1 MKSIFKCKFTLWL
14 VLFSMPVLAEESA
27 RELLDKARDVAASAP
42 AFRRVDTSE
51 QSAVLLAGGRRMPQ
65 PPQTNVVTIEV
76 DMMNLLARQTASVQG
91 KELVML
97 KQGEKAAMKLG
108 SGQWEAPNG
117 PYEQMAKDM
126 GNLFVC
132 ENETP
137 ETKEN
142 APVWR
147 LVGTESLKGHEA
159 FVIESEGN
167 TAAAIAQ
174 ARMSNGLAKG
184 LPGDL
189 AQRPTAKVLEYSS
202 KHWLEKPNC
211 RRLQA
216 VQVSKVLLT
225 MPLPDGTQ
233 QVIEQSSRSI
243 SRYDYDGVKIQIPEE
258 AQKLLAPGNVSSAK
272 PAVKEGKSEEKA
284 KP

>member
-1 MKSIFKCKFTLWL
+1 MKRIFRSAFTAWL
-14 VLFSMPVLAEESA
+14 VLFSMAVLAEESA
-27 RELLDKARDVAASAP
+27 RKLLDKARDAIASAP
-42 AFRRVDTSE
+42 ALRRLDTGE
-51 QSAVLLAGGRRMPQ
+51 QSAVLIVGGGRMPQ
-65 PPQTNVVTIEV
+65 PPQTNVVAIEI
-76 DMMNLLARQTASVQG
+76 DMLKLLARQTTTVQG

-97 KQGEKAAMKLG
+97 KQREKTAMKLG
-108 SGQWEAPNG
+108 SGLWETPSG

-132 ENETP
+132 EKETP

-142 APVWR
+142 APVWK
-147 LVGTESLKGHEA
+147 LVSTESFDGQEA
-159 FVIESEGN
+159 YVIESEGN

-174 ARMSNGLAKG
+174 ARMSNGLAKAW
-184 LPGDL
+184 PGDP
-189 AQRPTAKVLEYSS
+189 AQRPTVKVLEYSS

-216 VQVSKVLLT
+216 VQISKMLLT

-243 SRYDYDGVKIQIPEE
+243 SRYNYGAVTIEIPEE
-258 AQKLLAPGNVSSAK
+258 AQKLLSPGNLPSPK
-272 PAVKEGKSEEKA
+272 PAVREGKAEEKA

>member
-1 MKSIFKCKFTLWL
+1 MKSIFRCAFTAWL
-14 VLFSMPVLAEESA
+14 VLTSMPILGEESA
-27 RELLDKARDVAASAP
+27 RKLLDKARDAVASAP
-42 AFRRVDTSE
+42 AFRRLDTGE
-51 QSAVLLAGGRRMPQ
+51 QSAVLIVGGRRMPQ
-65 PPQTNVVTIEV
+65 PPQTNVLAIEI
-76 DMMNLLARQTASVQG
+76 DMLKLLARQTTTVQG
-91 KELVML
+91 KQLVML

-108 SGQWEAPNG
+108 SGLWETPSG

-132 ENETP
+132 EKETP

-142 APVWR
+142 APVWK
-147 LVGTESLKGHEA
+147 LVSTESFDGQKA
-159 FVIESEGN
+159 YVIESEGN

-174 ARMSNGLAKG
+174 ARMSNGLVKTW
-184 LPGDL
+184 PGDP
-189 AQRPTAKVLEYSS
+189 AQRPTVKVLEYSS

-216 VQVSKVLLT
+216 VQISKMLLT
-225 MPLPDGTQ
+225 MPLPDGTR

-243 SRYDYDGVKIQIPEE
+243 SQYNYGAVTIEIPEE
-258 AQKLLAPGNVSSAK
+258 AQKILSSGNLPSPK
-272 PAVKEGKSEEKA
+272 PALGEGKAEGKA